1 MRWVKY
7 RFASMD
13 SWEYIKDDDLLA
25 LVDYTTGN
33 DYLVTQAVNPRNR
46 GHYSTLTE
54 AKAAALMK
62 DKAKGMLRPLSS
74 EDGYS
79 QCYIDSTN

>member
-1 MRWVKY
+1 MGWVKY

-13 SWEYIKDDDLLA
+13 SWEYIKNDDLLA
-25 LVDYTTGN
+25 LVDRITGN
-33 DYLVTQAVNPRNR
+33 DYLVAQAVNPQNR
-46 GHYSTLTE
+46 GHYNTLAE
-54 AKAAALMK
+54 AKKAALMEGN
-62 DKAKGMLRPLSS
+62 AKGMLRPLST